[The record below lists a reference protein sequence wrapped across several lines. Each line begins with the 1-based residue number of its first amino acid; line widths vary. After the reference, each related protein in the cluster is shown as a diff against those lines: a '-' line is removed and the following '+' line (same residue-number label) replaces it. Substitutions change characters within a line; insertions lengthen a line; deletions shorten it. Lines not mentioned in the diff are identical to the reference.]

1 MITSKIQRV
10 TKVFLCFQILYIF
23 QRFLYHDDFEEKTT
37 GLIGKIEDTKEIIR
51 SRKLKKDR
59 QHNGQQ
65 EKEIRTKT
73 AYKTLHRKL
82 KIEQHEP
89 H

>member
-1 MITSKIQRV
+1 MILK
-10 TKVFLCFQILYIF
+10 KN
-23 QRFLYHDDFEEKTT
+23 T

-51 SRKLKKDR
+51 SRKMKKDR